1 LRAILDDPG
10 AWADHV
16 LLVLYTFRTSAAE
29 HKRCALNAL
38 FLVRD
43 HPYLIYG
50 TCLSLFLGPIIILLP
65 FLLFQELNIL
75 VMLHLRS
82 LMHGWDAFGVLEGT
96 DYDTVCESWTE
107 SREKVFASI
116 DACSETFNEW
126 TTKHPI
132 LMVIRVLSGLLGIYT
147 VSRLWYGWGPL

>member
-1 LRAILDDPG
+1 
-10 AWADHV
+10 
-16 LLVLYTFRTSAAE
+16 
-29 HKRCALNAL
+29 
-38 FLVRD
+38 
-43 HPYLIYG
+43 
-50 TCLSLFLGPIIILLP
+50 
-65 FLLFQELNIL
+65 
-75 VMLHLRS
+75 
-82 LMHGWDAFGVLEGT
+82 MHGWDAFGVLEGT
-96 DYDTVCESWTE
+96 DYDTVRESWTE